1 VRFSWQHHEARR
13 GDSEVIPQLQVD
25 LQRHQSAGGVLIAK
39 CGFDVTKNTFAG
51 LTRRRQLK

>member
-1 VRFSWQHHEARR
+1 MLF
-13 GDSEVIPQLQVD
+13 DSEVTPQLQVD